1 MNSNHFLVG
10 IAYMIIQKYV
20 PPHIDTCPKCR
31 IYYEHVMVFICGGF
45 AVAGFLVALSL
56 IPVVIGRRRGN
67 TSRGEIMDDQQILPQ
82 NMETES
88 IEES

>member
-1 MNSNHFLVG
+1 
-10 IAYMIIQKYV
+10 MIIQKYV
-20 PPHIDTCPKCR
+20 PPHIDTCSKCR

-45 AVAGFLVALSL
+45 AMAGFLVALSL

-67 TSRGEIMDDQQILPQ
+67 TSRGAIMDDQQILPQ

-88 IEES
+88 MEES